1 MSRYAHLAYT
11 PNVREVQREMG
22 SAVAAGRRLGGPAD
36 RRDPLTSVEAEFI
49 TSLDGFL
56 LGTVG
61 ETGWPYIQFR
71 GGPPGFLHVL
81 DERTV
86 GFADAGGNRQYIT
99 TGNLRGDGRVAL
111 FLLDHARSSR
121 LKMYG
126 HATVTSAEQAPELA
140 ERLMTPRTEGRVERL
155 VTIAVEGW
163 DWNCHKHITPRYS
176 ARELTEALAPTYA
189 RLERLE
195 ALEQENAAL
204 RAELRALREEP

>member
-11 PNVREVQREMG
+11 PSVREVQQEMG

-36 RRDPLTSVEAEFI
+36 RRDPLTSDEADFI
-49 TSLDGFL
+49 SGLDGFL

-81 DERTV
+81 DERTI

-99 TGNLRGDGRVAL
+99 TGNLRGDSRVAL
-111 FLLDHARSSR
+111 FLLDHARSTR

-126 HATVTSAEQAPELA
+126 HASVTSVDRAPELA
-140 ERLMTPRTEGRVERL
+140 ERLLTPRTEGRVERL

-163 DWNCHKHITPRYS
+163 DWNCHRHITPRFS
-176 ARELTEALAPTYA
+176 ERELAQVLAPTRA

-195 ALEQENAAL
+195 QENVAL
-204 RAELRALREEP
+204 RAELQELRERS